1 MKIFLIVV
9 LSSVSALAQNASSRI
24 APACGPQG
32 VSFDVKLDNSQ
43 RTVVR
48 PPPGKAQVYFV
59 QDKDVGSL
67 GIGGTVESL
76 IGIDGQWV
84 GMNKNNSYFSVS
96 MEPGDHHLCANVQ
109 SHVGHPIEL
118 LHFIAETDNVYY
130 FRERIVPTPY
140 GLYLFLD
147 PIDSDEAKY
156 LINSYPLS
164 ISHPTK

>member
-1 MKIFLIVV
+1 MKILLIVV
-9 LSSVSALAQNASSRI
+9 LSSVSMLAQNAPSRI

-43 RTVVR
+43 RTVVQ
-48 PPPGKAQVYFV
+48 PEHGKAQVYFV

-96 MEPGDHHLCANVQ
+96 VEPGDHHLCADVQ
-109 SHVGHPIEL
+109 SHIGHPIEL
-118 LHFIAETDNVYY
+118 LHFRAEAENVYY
-130 FRERIVPTPY
+130 FRERVVPTPY

-147 PIDSDEAKY
+147 PIDSDEANY